1 MSILIYQKESGTL
14 NKCFVA
20 HLDTHKGYR
29 LNISTNKFLIKIQF
43 NNIYQEEI
51 DLKHWLKKII
61 SKSFISS
68 IDILI
73 WLILE

>member
-29 LNISTNKFLIKIQF
+29 SNISRIHTQLKTN
-43 NNIYQEEI
+43 
-51 DLKHWLKKII
+51 
-61 SKSFISS
+61 S
-68 IDILI
+68 
-73 WLILE
+73 